1 MEIDFQG
8 QAGIIT
14 GAGRGMGRAFAL
26 DLARRGAAVVVNG
39 RPPSEGGGGE
49 VEAVAGEIN
58 RAGGRALLVYQSVD
72 GPDGADALVD
82 AALELLGSVDFVINN
97 AGILRNDAFE
107 SLSPQD
113 FGAVLDVHL
122 AGSFFL
128 GQRAFRAMMAKGY
141 GRIVNVSSTTA
152 LVGMPGLA
160 NYAAAKGGILALT
173 RAMAAEGAS
182 HGILVNALVPSAL
195 GKMQA
200 QNPIPGFADRFGA
213 MRETLRPRMAPET
226 VAPLATY
233 LASRACERSG
243 EIWTA
248 CAGRFARIATCF
260 AHGWLA
266 PDADAVSAED
276 IAANIA
282 QIAAVDGGFEP
293 ATLDDIYRD
302 IIARLPRS

>member
-1 MEIDFQG
+1 VEIDFQG

-49 VEAVAGEIN
+49 VEAVAEEID
-58 RAGGRALLVYQSVD
+58 RAGGRALLVYQSVN

-82 AALELLGSVDFVINN
+82 AALEHLGSVDFVINN

-128 GQRAFRAMMAKGY
+128 GQRAFRSMMAKGY

-200 QNPIPGFADRFGA
+200 QSPIPGFADRFGA

-226 VAPLATY
+226 VAPLTTY

-260 AHGWLA
+260 AQGWVA
-266 PDADAVSAED
+266 PDANAVSAED

-293 ATLDDIYRD
+293 TTLDDIYRD
-302 IIARLPRS
+302 IIQRLPRS

>member
-1 MEIDFQG
+1 MAIHFNG
-8 QAGIIT
+8 QAGIVT

-39 RPPSEGGGGE
+39 RPPDEGGGGE
-49 VEAVAGEIN
+49 VEAVADEIH
-58 RAGGRALLVYQSVD
+58 REGGRALLVYRSVD
-72 GPDGADALVD
+72 GPEGANALVD
-82 AALELLGSVDFVINN
+82 QALDCFGSVDFVINN
-97 AGILRNDAFE
+97 AGILRNDTFE
-107 SLSPQD
+107 TLSQED
-113 FGAVLDVHL
+113 LGAVLDVHL
-122 AGSFFL
+122 SGSFFL
-128 GQRAFRAMMAKGY
+128 GQRAFRAMKANGY

-152 LVGMPGLA
+152 LVGMAGLA

-173 RAMAAEGAS
+173 RAMAAEGAE

-200 QNPIPGFADRFGA
+200 QNPIRGFADRFGA

-248 CAGRFARIATCF
+248 CAGRFARVATCF
-260 AHGWLA
+260 ARGWVA

-276 IAANIA
+276 IADNIA
-282 QIAAVDGGFEP
+282 LIAAVDDGFEP
-293 ATLDDIYRD
+293 TTLDDIYRD
-302 IIARLPRS
+302 IITRLPSS